1 MMSKIKE
8 EFTMTDTETKEL
20 QARDKMQVTTPAEQT
35 KPGIV
40 FTPAV
45 DIFETDKEITLLADI
60 PGVEAKNLNIDLR
73 DDTLSFTGVIEPFEG
88 ADEED
93 ILIEYEVGTYY
104 RQFTLSE
111 VIDQSKIDAQLN
123 DGMLRLHL
131 PKVEKAAPRK
141 ITVKAG

>member
-1 MMSKIKE
+1 MSRIKE

-123 DGMLRLHL
+123 DGVLRLHL

>member
-8 EFTMTDTETKEL
+8 EFTMTNTETKEL

-104 RQFTLSE
+104 RLFTLSE
-111 VIDQSKIDAQLN
+111 VIDQSKIDAQLS
-123 DGMLRLHL
+123 DGVLRLHL
-131 PKVEKAAPRK
+131 PKVEKATPRQ